1 MKKEV
6 VERVIFDKQAERE
19 AAKHDLRMQFEKELF
34 TSAVPQIYAP
44 SNTFQVKDI
53 NYFQGDS
60 HLISKLNETR
70 PTNQKPAIV
79 ESPSKPKQLI
89 DTMTL

>member
-1 MKKEV
+1 M
-6 VERVIFDKQAERE
+6 
-19 AAKHDLRMQFEKELF
+19 
-34 TSAVPQIYAP
+34 PQIYAP

-53 NYFQGDS
+53 TYFQGDT
-60 HLISKLNETR
+60 HLSTKLNENR
-70 PTNQKPAIV
+70 PTNQKPAAA